1 MNIAFI
7 GLGRMGI
14 LQARL
19 ARASHDSILWG
30 FDSSP
35 SASLWFNNEFHTPSI
50 SSITPSLFIDLDL
63 LWITVNDDAIETV
76 AKSIADLIQ
85 PHTVVLHTSGALSSS
100 ILKKHLPISSCAS
113 FHPLMA
119 CPLKSIDDTEV
130 LKIYDHVVHAFEGDN
145 DAVSLCSNLVSR
157 INAIGVHIKPE
168 QKTLYHAAAV
178 FAANYPLTLINITS
192 QLFQHCGFS
201 DDLALV
207 SAQKMCQ
214 QALNSLNITHD
225 CTDALTGPVKR
236 NDLNTIKA
244 HENALADFPENLE
257 VYRLL
262 KNATF
267 NMIKKS

>member
-30 FDSSP
+30 FDSSQ
-35 SASLWFNNEFHTPSI
+35 SASIWFNNEFHTPATPSI
-50 SSITPSLFIDLDL
+50 SPSLFQNLDL
-63 LWITVNDDAIETV
+63 LWITVNDDAIEDV
-76 AKSIADLIQ
+76 AKSIAKMLQ
-85 PHTVVLHTSGALSSS
+85 PQTVVLHTSGALSSC
-100 ILKKHLPISSCAS
+100 ILKKHLPYSPCAS

-119 CPLKSIDDTEV
+119 CPLKSIDDSEA
-130 LKIYDHVVHAFEGDN
+130 LKIYDHVVHAFEGDQT
-145 DAVSLCSNLVSR
+145 AITLCSTLVSR

-201 DDLALV
+201 NDLALI

-214 QALNSLNITHD
+214 QALNSLNIAQN
-225 CTDALTGPVKR
+225 CSLALTGPVKR

-244 HENALADFPENLE
+244 HETALADFPETLE
-257 VYRLL
+257 VYNLL
-262 KNATF
+262 KIATF